1 MGEPN
6 LRLNPKIESR
16 VKSILIKK
24 AIELLLSVFMLLSP
38 ESENKRGTKPYD
50 YRIILT
56 LCILRIFLKKTYNDY
71 EIEMRTNPLISSLL
85 GLKNLPS
92 KSTIHRGM
100 KRLTMQLIFK
110 INFALIEKHLKRKL
124 NIMLDSSGIRT
135 DKRSTWFC
143 LRIKKEISKRDCDKL
158 HLAVCSD
165 LLLILNWRITAWRK
179 HDSPFF
185 KVLLMPFKFLGIV
198 LADKGYLSRA
208 NFQLCMNKGG
218 CAFIPFKKGKKK
230 GSTDSPK
237 SHPAWKFA
245 FNLWKKCNDIYMSI
259 YHRRSHIESVFS
271 VIKKRFGDKV
281 SCKSASMRR
290 KEIALR
296 LISYN
301 LRILVHYQYSIENNL
316 PLWVRVKKN

>member
-100 KRLTMQLIFK
+100 EKLTMKLLYELNRLIIK
-110 INFALIEKHLKRKL
+110 DQLKRIL
-124 NIMLDSSGIRT
+124 NIIVDASGIRT

-158 HLAVCSD
+158 HIAICAD
-165 LLLILNWRITAWRK
+165 LLLILNWRITAWKK
-179 HDSPFF
+179 HDCPFF
-185 KVLLMPFKFLGIV
+185 KILLKPFKILGIV
-198 LADKGYLSRA
+198 FADRGYLSRA
-208 NFQLCMNKGG
+208 NFQLCMDKKG
-218 CAFIPFKKGKKK
+218 CLFVPFKKNSRG
-230 GSTDSPK
+230 GSRGS
-237 SHPAWKFA
+237 SAWKFA
-245 FNLWKKCNDIYMSI
+245 FNLWKKCKWIYEGI
-259 YHRRSHIESVFS
+259 YHQRSKVESVFS

-281 SCKSASMRR
+281 NCKSALMRR

-296 LISYN
+296 LIAYN
-301 LRILVHYQYSIENNL
+301 LKILICYQYANEHNL
-316 PLWVRVKKN
+316 PLWVRVEKN

>member
-16 VKSILIKK
+16 VKRILIAK
-24 AIELLLSVFMLLSP
+24 AIELLLSIFTFLRI
-38 ESENKRGTKPYD
+38 ESKNKRGAKPYD

-56 LCILRIFLKKTYNDY
+56 LCILRIFMRKTYSDY
-71 EIEMRTNPLISSLL
+71 EIEMRTNTLISNLL

-100 KRLTMQLIFK
+100 KMLNMQLILK
-110 INFALIEKHLKRKL
+110 INFAMIKEHLKRKM

-143 LRIKKEISKRDCDKL
+143 LRIKKKVSKRDCDKL

-185 KVLLMPFKFLGIV
+185 RILLMPFKILGVV

-208 NFQLCMNKGG
+208 NFQICMDKKG
-218 CAFIPFKKGKKK
+218 CAFIPFKKTSKE
-230 GSTDSPK
+230 SPL

-245 FNLWKKCNDIYMSI
+245 FNLWKKFNTIYMSI
-259 YHRRSHIESVFS
+259 YHQRSKIESVFS

-281 SCKSASMRR
+281 SCKSAIMRR

-296 LISYN
+296 LIAYN
-301 LRILVHYQYSIENNL
+301 LKILICYQYANEHHL
-316 PLWVRVKKN
+316 LLWVRVDKD